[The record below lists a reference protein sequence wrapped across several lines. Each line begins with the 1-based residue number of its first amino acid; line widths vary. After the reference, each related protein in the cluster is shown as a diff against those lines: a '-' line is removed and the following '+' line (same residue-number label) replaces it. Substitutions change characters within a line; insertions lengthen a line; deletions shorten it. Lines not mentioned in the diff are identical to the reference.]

1 MDQFQL
7 DVIAEI
13 IKNGAPVLA
22 NQLLGAIW
30 NLVQE
35 NERLTVDNARLS
47 EALAKETAKD
57 TAGEQTSSEN

>member
-13 IKNGAPVLA
+13 IKNGAPALA

-30 NLVQE
+30 SLVQE
-35 NERLTVDNARLS
+35 NEKLNIENARLT
-47 EALAKETAKD
+47 EALAKETTKD
-57 TAGEQTSSEN
+57 VVGEQASSKN

>member
-1 MDQFQL
+1 MNQFQL

-22 NQLLGAIW
+22 NQLLGALW

-35 NERLTVDNARLS
+35 NERLTMENTRLTT
-47 EALAKETAKD
+47 ALANETSKNAVE
-57 TAGEQTSSEN
+57 EQASSEN

>member
-1 MDQFQL
+1 MNQFQL

-22 NQLLGAIW
+22 NQLLGALW

-35 NERLTVDNARLS
+35 NERLTAENTRLAT
-47 EALAKETAKD
+47 ALADETSKNAVE
-57 TAGEQTSSEN
+57 EQASSEN